1 MDEKVIY
8 LWEYHEYTLI
18 LASIK
23 YRYGFNTQE
32 KGDGIAIG
40 NSREGFDGQVC
51 LSSNKTWYEL
61 GDDGVT
67 IVAKLIAG
75 SASLELWKYYE
86 CTHNDFPIYKS
97 NGESILYFGLRF
109 AKDHNRDGAHNKAI
123 RAEDKFQNKS
133 KRTSV
138 TE

>member
-40 NSREGFDGQVC
+40 NPREGFDGQFC
-51 LSSNKTWYEL
+51 LSS
-61 GDDGVT
+61 
-67 IVAKLIAG
+67 
-75 SASLELWKYYE
+75 S
-86 CTHNDFPIYKS
+86 
-97 NGESILYFGLRF
+97 R
-109 AKDHNRDGAHNKAI
+109 
-123 RAEDKFQNKS
+123 
-133 KRTSV
+133 
-138 TE
+138 